1 MEGTQIARTLKTK
14 WMITRMNP
22 AATTHSPLRIDKKEY
37 TRTSRICCC
46 ACNQYRTTVEN
57 GRATHHSSSGYT
69 KDVNDASHNVE
80 RAQHDVLR
88 RELGLAICVHG
99 LG

>member
-1 MEGTQIARTLKTK
+1 ML
-14 WMITRMNP
+14 
-22 AATTHSPLRIDKKEY
+22 LRLQSVSHN
-37 TRTSRICCC
+37 SR
-46 ACNQYRTTVEN
+46 N
-57 GRATHHSSSGYT
+57 GRATHHSSSSYT
-69 KDVNDASHNVE
+69 KDVNDASYNIE